1 MSLRLPPRADVRLLA
16 TAVALPTDLAP
27 VGQRGRVMDE
37 AAVLAH
43 IGHVGHVGHA
53 GVPGAEAAKAT
64 EPPVP
69 LDVEVTT
76 RQWVQDADAIDL
88 AVEAGRRALAR
99 AGLQANQLSA
109 ILCASSTPVS
119 ISAAMAP
126 KVAARLQGEA
136 ADASIFLP
144 CAHDVRGGGVGALQA
159 WITAQGLIAQGAGP
173 VLVVAA
179 ETPSKFLQPGDV
191 GTALRYG
198 DGAGAVILGPAAGT
212 DVASLPGASFLGGL
226 AGQRPLAGRPTTIPG
241 PLPPEGGPQ
250 AYRFQ
255 KPDREHLADL
265 GRLWA
270 QAPRALGEAFP
281 AARADTRYVLP
292 YGVSHRQMATAVEA
306 LGATQAEC
314 FHELARLGC
323 VGAASPLVALH
334 GLLASGR
341 PDPGCVVCLV
351 SAAGNGVW
359 AGFFWALDEWA
370 CGQALVSG

>member
-1 MSLRLPPRADVRLLA
+1 MSLRLPARHDVRLLA

-27 VGQRGRVMDE
+27 AGQRGRVMDE

-43 IGHVGHVGHA
+43 IA
-53 GVPGAEAAKAT
+53 PAAAR
-64 EPPVP
+64 PPHGTP
-69 LDVEVTT
+69 LDAEVVT

-88 AVEAGRRALAR
+88 AVEAGRQALAR
-99 AGLQANQLSA
+99 AGLQAHELSA

-119 ISAAMAP
+119 ISAAMASR
-126 KVAARLQGEA
+126 VSARLLGE
-136 ADASIFLP
+136 SVEEPGIFNP
-144 CAHDVRGGGVGALQA
+144 CAYDIRGGGIGALQA

-173 VLVVAA
+173 VLVLAA

-198 DGAGAVILGPAAGT
+198 DGAGACILGPSTEAR
-212 DVASLPGASFLGGL
+212 PSFLGGL
-226 AGQRPLAGRPTTIPG
+226 SGQRPLAGRPTTIPG
-241 PLPPEGGPQ
+241 PLPPAGDLE

-255 KPDREHLADL
+255 KPDCEHLADL
-265 GRLWA
+265 GRLWS
-270 QAPRALGEAFP
+270 QAPRALAEAFP
-281 AARADTRYVLP
+281 QALAATRFVLP

-306 LGATQAEC
+306 LGAPQAEC

-341 PDPGCVVCLV
+341 AAAGDVLCLL

-359 AGFFWALDEWA
+359 MGFYWQLDEHA
-370 CGQALVSG
+370 CQQAKARTAPVP

>member
-1 MSLRLPPRADVRLLA
+1 MPHQGGVGGADPAQRSRQDREGQVARTALGGSPPRRMSLRLPPRADVRLLA

-43 IGHVGHVGHA
+43 IGHVG
-53 GVPGAEAAKAT
+53 VPGAEAANAT
-64 EPPVP
+64 EPQSP
-69 LDVEVTT
+69 LDAEVTT

-99 AGLQANQLSA
+99 AGLQGNQLSA
-109 ILCASSTPVS
+109 VLCASSTPGS
-119 ISAAMAP
+119 ISAALAP
-126 KVAARLQGEA
+126 RVVARLQGEA

-212 DVASLPGASFLGGL
+212 DLASRPGASFLGGL
-226 AGQRPLAGRPTTIPG
+226 AGQRPLAGG
-241 PLPPEGGPQ
+241 PPPP
-250 AYRFQ
+250 
-255 KPDREHLADL
+255 
-265 GRLWA
+265 
-270 QAPRALGEAFP
+270 PRAAAAAGGAAGLPLSKARPRAPGRPGALVGAS
-281 AARADTRYVLP
+281 AARAGR
-292 YGVSHRQMATAVEA
+292 GVPRRAGGHALRAALWGLAPANGHR
-306 LGATQAEC
+306 
-314 FHELARLGC
+314 R
-323 VGAASPLVALH
+323 
-334 GLLASGR
+334 
-341 PDPGCVVCLV
+341 
-351 SAAGNGVW
+351 
-359 AGFFWALDEWA
+359 
-370 CGQALVSG
+370 